1 MKIENKKNC
10 GAYGIACEMELK
22 RFLHLK
28 VKVSEPNQTD
38 LRKARVC
45 YEVKTGAG
53 ELGDEGQK
61 LVKGASYVIY
71 VPVVDESRAVNEQ
84 EGFVMNKAIFL
95 ETLDSLGMIRRKT
108 SSCGMPKITIQTFW
122 NRKQNKPHGKK
133 LFEMLDAFYT
143 LTDSG
148 EAQTLQDWL
157 SQF

>member
-1 MKIENKKNC
+1 MKIENKENC

-71 VPVVDESRAVNEQ
+71 VPVVDETRAVSEQ

-95 ETLDSLGMIRRKT
+95 VK
-108 SSCGMPKITIQTFW
+108 
-122 NRKQNKPHGKK
+122 
-133 LFEMLDAFYT
+133 
-143 LTDSG
+143 
-148 EAQTLQDWL
+148 
-157 SQF
+157 

>member
-1 MKIENKKNC
+1 MKIENKENC

-28 VKVSEPNQTD
+28 VKVSGPNQTD

-71 VPVVDESRAVNEQ
+71 VPVVDESRAISEQ

-95 ETLDSLGMIRRKT
+95 ETLDSLGMIRRKA